1 MAWLYKGEPSF
12 DGDRWH
18 DTHKVTTSQRVAT
31 FHDENAKPLYAT
43 PHRRKPLTEDELDKL
58 MKSFQREV
66 TMEEVARA
74 VEQAHG
80 IFEEKTMNRNEII
93 TNMCYTWRHDF
104 GLDRQD
110 DNPLSSGMTKD
121 ERSMLYLKMQQVFN
135 NCIEPHME
143 FKNK

>member
-1 MAWLYKGEPSF
+1 MTLEELHKALVGSRVVDPDAISNPEEYDDCVMLMRIDALYDRLQKIGQEPT
-12 DGDRWH
+12 R
-18 DTHKVTTSQRVAT
+18 SQ
-31 FHDENAKPLYAT
+31 
-43 PHRRKPLTEDELDKL
+43 
-58 MKSFQREV
+58 
-66 TMEEVARA
+66 
-74 VEQAHG
+74 
-80 IFEEKTMNRNEII
+80 NRNEII

-121 ERSMLYLKMQQVFN
+121 ERSMLYLRMQQVFN

>member
-1 MAWLYKGEPSF
+1 MTLEELHKALVGSRVVDPDAISNPEEYDDCVMLMRIDALYDRLQKIGQEPT
-12 DGDRWH
+12 R
-18 DTHKVTTSQRVAT
+18 SQ
-31 FHDENAKPLYAT
+31 
-43 PHRRKPLTEDELDKL
+43 
-58 MKSFQREV
+58 
-66 TMEEVARA
+66 
-74 VEQAHG
+74 
-80 IFEEKTMNRNEII
+80 NRNEII

-110 DNPLSSGMTKD
+110 DNPLSLGMTKD